1 MGTSTTSKAWQFLP
15 GVVQVIPREKQHDL
29 SLERHKLEVTFQAN
43 LEATHLWPMA
53 LPKNTYIYVY
63 IYLYIYIYI
72 CYHLYKEIAFQV
84 T

>member
-63 IYLYIYIYI
+63 IYIYI